1 MQPCIRLHLFYE
13 GKALTKS
20 SGFTLIEVLIVV
32 GIISI
37 LVALAIPAFADYRGK
52 AREAS
57 AHTDAKN
64 IIVLLVAAR
73 K

>member
-1 MQPCIRLHLFYE
+1 MRLHLFYE
-13 GKALTKS
+13 GKILTKS
-20 SGFTLIEVLIVV
+20 NGFTLIEVLIVV
-32 GIISI
+32 GILGI
-37 LVALAIPAFADYRGK
+37 LIALAIPAFTDYRGK

-64 IIVLLVAAR
+64 LIVLLVAAR